1 MTGPQLSVVVP
12 CFNEAEVLDAFHT
25 ALLAV
30 LDGLGET
37 FEVCYVDDGSG
48 DATREL
54 LHALSLRDERVHY
67 TAFSR
72 NFGKE
77 AGILAGLRMSRGAAV
92 VIMDADLQHPPELI
106 PRMLELH
113 RHGYDQVIPRRDRT
127 GEGVVRSTLSHTY
140 YALVRRCM
148 DVELI
153 DGTGDFR
160 LLSRRA
166 VESVLSLPESN
177 RFSKGIFS
185 WIGFDTVSFR
195 YRNSERV
202 AGRSKWGSRRL
213 LNYGID
219 GLLSFNNRPLRL
231 AIYTGFW
238 VFVSALAYALWTV
251 ITVVLHG
258 ADTPGY
264 ATLLTAVVALSGIQ
278 LVTLGVIGEYV
289 GRIYHEAKHRPPYV
303 VRETDATCRTPPHR
317 LPTGPVVIAEP
328 DEPPPPGGSTRSRTV
343 RQFGSF
349 VAIGF
354 VNTAVYLGVY
364 ASLNRWIPYL
374 VAHVV
379 GYAVSIVCSFL
390 LNSYVT
396 CRTRP
401 TWRAFVRYP
410 VSSLV
415 NLVASGALLYGAVSG
430 LGMDKNLAALAAGVL
445 VTPVS
450 FLLARW
456 AIMSGRRPED
466 AVSRRPDRPGASV
479 RESSALESSAPD
491 PSAPGSSALESSVP
505 GSSVPGSSAPGS
517 SAPDSSAPDSSVPD
531 PPAPERPARPL
542 PGRPEAD
549 GPLPSRTAPTSTSPA
564 PHTPLRSS
572 EDR

>member
-1 MTGPQLSVVVP
+1 MTGLQLSVVVP
-12 CFNEAEVLDAFHT
+12 CFDEAEVIESFHA
-25 ALLAV
+25 ALLGV
-30 LDGLGET
+30 LDPLGDS
-37 FEVCYVDDGSG
+37 FEICYVDDGSR
-48 DATREL
+48 DRTRPL
-54 LHALSLRDERVHY
+54 LNAIAARDPRVHY

-77 AGILAGLRMSRGAAV
+77 AAMLAGLRMSRGAAV

-127 GEGVVRSTLSHTY
+127 GEGMVRSTLSHTY

-153 DGTGDFR
+153 DGSGDFR

-185 WIGFDTVSFR
+185 WIGFDTVTFR

-238 VFVSALAYALWTV
+238 VFVSALVYALWTV
-251 ITVVLHG
+251 VRVVLHG
-258 ADTPGY
+258 VDTPGY

-303 VRETDATCRTPPHR
+303 VRETDATCRAGLPDSPPR
-317 LPTGPVVIAEP
+317 PQLTRDAQ
-328 DEPPPPGGSTRSRTV
+328 PPGGGQLSGDKRLSGGKQLTRDKPLSGGRALTGDAALTDGGGQAESSATESANGPAAPGPPASASRSRTV

-349 VAIGF
+349 VLIGC
-354 VNTAVYLGVY
+354 VNTVVYLGVY

-374 VAHVV
+374 TAHVI
-379 GYAVSIVCSFL
+379 GYVISIVCSFL

-401 TWRAFVRYP
+401 TWHAFVRYP
-410 VSSLV
+410 LSSLV

-430 LGMDKNLAALAAGVL
+430 LGMDKNLAALAAGVI
-445 VTPVS
+445 VTPIS

-456 AIMSGRRPED
+456 AITSGQTKAAR
-466 AVSRRPDRPGASV
+466 AVAKAEGVTAEPLTGR
-479 RESSALESSAPD
+479 
-491 PSAPGSSALESSVP
+491 
-505 GSSVPGSSAPGS
+505 
-517 SAPDSSAPDSSVPD
+517 
-531 PPAPERPARPL
+531 PAPATL
-542 PGRPEAD
+542 PTR
-549 GPLPSRTAPTSTSPA
+549 SPQ
-564 PHTPLRSS
+564 
-572 EDR
+572 DR

>member
-1 MTGPQLSVVVP
+1 MSVVVP
-12 CFNEAEVLDAFHT
+12 CFDEAEVIESFHA
-25 ALLAV
+25 ALLGV
-30 LDGLGET
+30 LDPLGDS
-37 FEVCYVDDGSG
+37 FEICYVDDGSR
-48 DATREL
+48 DRTRPL
-54 LHALSLRDERVHY
+54 LNAIAARDPRVHY

-77 AGILAGLRMSRGAAV
+77 AAMLAGLRMSRGAAV

-127 GEGVVRSTLSHTY
+127 GEGMVRSTLSHTY

-153 DGTGDFR
+153 DGSGDFR

-185 WIGFDTVSFR
+185 WIGFDTVTFR

-238 VFVSALAYALWTV
+238 VFVSALVYALWTV
-251 ITVVLHG
+251 VRVVLHG
-258 ADTPGY
+258 VDTPGY

-303 VRETDATCRTPPHR
+303 VRETDATCRAVLPDSPPR
-317 LPTGPVVIAEP
+317 PQLTR
-328 DEPPPPGGSTRSRTV
+328 DTQPPGGAQLTGDKQLSGGKELTRDKPLSGGRAITGDPALTDGGGPAGSSAAESATGPAAPGPPDPPSRSRTV

-349 VAIGF
+349 VLIGC

-374 VAHVV
+374 TAHVI
-379 GYAVSIVCSFL
+379 GYAISIVCSFL

-401 TWRAFVRYP
+401 TWHAFVRYP
-410 VSSLV
+410 LSSLV
-415 NLVASGALLYGAVSG
+415 NLVASGALLYAAVSG
-430 LGMDKNLAALAAGVL
+430 LGMDKNLAALAAGVI
-445 VTPVS
+445 VTPIS

-456 AIMSGRRPED
+456 AITSGQAKAAR
-466 AVSRRPDRPGASV
+466 AVAKAEGGTAEPLTGR
-479 RESSALESSAPD
+479 
-491 PSAPGSSALESSVP
+491 
-505 GSSVPGSSAPGS
+505 
-517 SAPDSSAPDSSVPD
+517 
-531 PPAPERPARPL
+531 PAPATLRTRSPQER
-542 PGRPEAD
+542 
-549 GPLPSRTAPTSTSPA
+549 
-564 PHTPLRSS
+564 
-572 EDR
+572 

>member
-1 MTGPQLSVVVP
+1 MTGLQLSVVVP
-12 CFNEAEVLDAFHT
+12 CFDEAEVIESFHA
-25 ALLAV
+25 ALLGV
-30 LDGLGET
+30 LDPLGDS
-37 FEVCYVDDGSG
+37 FEICYVDDGSR
-48 DATREL
+48 DRTRPL
-54 LHALSLRDERVHY
+54 LNAIAARDPRVHY

-77 AGILAGLRMSRGAAV
+77 AAMLAGLRMSRGAAV

-127 GEGVVRSTLSHTY
+127 GEGMIRSTLSHTY

-153 DGTGDFR
+153 DGSGDFR

-185 WIGFDTVSFR
+185 WIGFDTVTFR

-251 ITVVLHG
+251 VRVVLHG
-258 ADTPGY
+258 VDTPGY
-264 ATLLTAVVALSGIQ
+264 ATLLIAVVALSGIQ

-303 VRETDATCRTPPHR
+303 VRETDATCRAVLPDSPPR
-317 LPTGPVVIAEP
+317 AQLTRDAQ
-328 DEPPPPGGSTRSRTV
+328 PPGGAQLSGEKQLSQGRALTGDPALTDGGGPAERAASGSAAPGPATPSRSRTV

-349 VAIGF
+349 VLIGC

-374 VAHVV
+374 TAHVI
-379 GYAVSIVCSFL
+379 GYVVSIVCSFL

-401 TWRAFVRYP
+401 TWHAFVRYP
-410 VSSLV
+410 LSSLV

-430 LGMDKNLAALAAGVL
+430 LGMDKNLAALAAGVI
-445 VTPVS
+445 VTPIS

-456 AIMSGRRPED
+456 AITSGQTRAAR
-466 AVSRRPDRPGASV
+466 AVA
-479 RESSALESSAPD
+479 EAAK
-491 PSAPGSSALESSVP
+491 VP
-505 GSSVPGSSAPGS
+505 TEPLAGR
-517 SAPDSSAPDSSVPD
+517 
-531 PPAPERPARPL
+531 PAPATL
-542 PGRPEAD
+542 PTR
-549 GPLPSRTAPTSTSPA
+549 SPQ
-564 PHTPLRSS
+564 
-572 EDR
+572 DR

>member
-1 MTGPQLSVVVP
+1 MTGLQLSVVVP
-12 CFNEAEVLDAFHT
+12 CFDEAEGIRSFHAALVDVLE
-25 ALLAV
+25 
-30 LDGLGET
+30 GLGET
-37 FEVCYVDDGSG
+37 FEICYVDDGSA
-48 DATREL
+48 DRTRL
-54 LHALSLRDERVHY
+54 LLSSFAALDERTRY

-77 AGILAGLRMSRGAAV
+77 AAMLAGLRMSRGDAV

-113 RHGYDQVIPRRDRT
+113 RHGYDQVIPRRDRS
-127 GEGVVRSTLSHTY
+127 GEGVVRSALSHAY
-140 YALVRRCM
+140 YAVVRRCV
-148 DVELI
+148 DVELL
-153 DGTGDFR
+153 DGSGDFR

-166 VESVLSLPESN
+166 VQSVLSLPESN

-195 YRNSERV
+195 YRNSERL

-238 VFVSALAYALWTV
+238 VFLSALAYAVWTV
-251 ITVVLHG
+251 VTVVIHG

-303 VRETDATCRTPPHR
+303 VRETDENRPARADR
-317 LPTGPVVIAEP
+317 
-328 DEPPPPGGSTRSRTV
+328 PPPPVVAELDELAPRIRTA

-349 VAIGF
+349 VLVGC

-364 ASLNRWIPYL
+364 AALNRWIPYL
-374 VAHVV
+374 TAHVL

-396 CRTRP
+396 CRTKP
-401 TWRAFVRYP
+401 TWHAFVRYP
-410 VSSLV
+410 VSSV
-415 NLVASGALLYGAVSG
+415 VSLVASGALLYGAVSG
-430 LGMDKNLAALAAGVL
+430 LGMDKNLAALVAGVL

-456 AIMSGRRPED
+456 AIMSGRRP
-466 AVSRRPDRPGASV
+466 V
-479 RESSALESSAPD
+479 
-491 PSAPGSSALESSVP
+491 SVP
-505 GSSVPGSSAPGS
+505 PGVAAQPQ
-517 SAPDSSAPDSSVPD
+517 
-531 PPAPERPARPL
+531 ERPAGEPV
-542 PGRPEAD
+542 PGRP
-549 GPLPSRTAPTSTSPA
+549 L
-564 PHTPLRSS
+564 HSS

>member
-1 MTGPQLSVVVP
+1 MTGLQLSVVVP
-12 CFNEAEVLDAFHT
+12 CFDEAEVIESFHA
-25 ALLAV
+25 ALLGV
-30 LDGLGET
+30 LDPLGDS
-37 FEVCYVDDGSG
+37 FEICYVDDGSR
-48 DATREL
+48 DRTRPL
-54 LHALSLRDERVHY
+54 LNAIAARDPRVHY

-77 AGILAGLRMSRGAAV
+77 AAMLAGLRMSRGAAV

-127 GEGVVRSTLSHTY
+127 GEGMVRSTLSHTY

-153 DGTGDFR
+153 DGSGDFR

-185 WIGFDTVSFR
+185 WIGFDTVTFR

-251 ITVVLHG
+251 VRVVLHG
-258 ADTPGY
+258 VDTPGY
-264 ATLLTAVVALSGIQ
+264 ATLLIAVVALSGIQ

-303 VRETDATCRTPPHR
+303 VRETDATCRAVLPDSPPR
-317 LPTGPVVIAEP
+317 PQLTRDAQ
-328 DEPPPPGGSTRSRTV
+328 PPGGGQLGGDKQLSGGKQLTRDKPLSGGRALTGDPALTDGGGPAESTASGSAAPGPPAAPSRSRTV

-349 VAIGF
+349 VLIGC

-374 VAHVV
+374 TAHVI
-379 GYAVSIVCSFL
+379 GYVISIVGSFL

-401 TWRAFVRYP
+401 TWHAFVRYP
-410 VSSLV
+410 LSSLV

-430 LGMDKNLAALAAGVL
+430 LGMDKNLAALAAGVI
-445 VTPVS
+445 VTPIS

-456 AIMSGRRPED
+456 AITSGQTKAAR
-466 AVSRRPDRPGASV
+466 AVAKAEG
-479 RESSALESSAPD
+479 
-491 PSAPGSSALESSVP
+491 VP
-505 GSSVPGSSAPGS
+505 AEPLTGR
-517 SAPDSSAPDSSVPD
+517 
-531 PPAPERPARPL
+531 PAPATL
-542 PGRPEAD
+542 P
-549 GPLPSRTAPTSTSPA
+549 THSPQ
-564 PHTPLRSS
+564 
-572 EDR
+572 DR

>member
-1 MTGPQLSVVVP
+1 MTGLQLSVVVP
-12 CFNEAEVLDAFHT
+12 CFDEAEVLGAFHA
-25 ALLAV
+25 ALTGV
-30 LDGLGET
+30 LEPLGDS
-37 FEVCYVDDGSG
+37 FEICYVDDGSR
-48 DATREL
+48 DRTRL
-54 LHALSLRDERVHY
+54 LLSALAARDPRVHY

-77 AGILAGLRMSRGAAV
+77 AAMLAGLRMSRGAAV

-113 RHGYDQVIPRRDRT
+113 RHGYDQVIPRRDRA
-127 GEGVVRSTLSHTY
+127 GEGMLRSTLSHTY

-153 DGTGDFR
+153 DGSGDFR

-185 WIGFDTVSFR
+185 WIGFDTVTFR
-195 YRNSERV
+195 YRNNERV

-238 VFVSALAYALWTV
+238 VFVSALVYALWTV
-251 ITVVLHG
+251 VGVVLHG

-303 VRETDATCRTPPHR
+303 VRETDATRR
-317 LPTGPVVIAEP
+317 ALS
-328 DEPPPPGGSTRSRTV
+328 DSPPPRPQLTGGPGERAAATVPAAAAGAPGRSRTV

-349 VAIGF
+349 ILIGC
-354 VNTAVYLGVY
+354 VNTAVYLGIY

-374 VAHVV
+374 TAHVI
-379 GYAVSIVCSFL
+379 GYAVSVVCSFL

-401 TWRAFVRYP
+401 TWHAFVRYP
-410 VSSLV
+410 LSSLV

-456 AIMSGRRPED
+456 AITSGQHKAAT
-466 AVSRRPDRPGASV
+466 AVPQA
-479 RESSALESSAPD
+479 E
-491 PSAPGSSALESSVP
+491 
-505 GSSVPGSSAPGS
+505 
-517 SAPDSSAPDSSVPD
+517 
-531 PPAPERPARPL
+531 PL
-542 PGRPEAD
+542 PGRPAPE
-549 GPLPSRTAPTSTSPA
+549 PLPT
-564 PHTPLRSS
+564 RSS
-572 EDR
+572 PEG

>member
-1 MTGPQLSVVVP
+1 MTGLQLSVVVP
-12 CFNEAEVLDAFHT
+12 CFDEAEVIESFHA
-25 ALLAV
+25 ALLGV
-30 LDGLGET
+30 LDPLGDS
-37 FEVCYVDDGSG
+37 FEICYVDDGSR
-48 DATREL
+48 DRTRSL
-54 LHALSLRDERVHY
+54 LNAIAARDPRVHY

-77 AGILAGLRMSRGAAV
+77 AAMLAGLRMSRGAAV

-127 GEGVVRSTLSHTY
+127 GEGMIRSTLSHTY

-153 DGTGDFR
+153 DGSGDFR

-185 WIGFDTVSFR
+185 WIGFDTVTFR

-251 ITVVLHG
+251 VRVVLHG
-258 ADTPGY
+258 VDTPGF
-264 ATLLTAVVALSGIQ
+264 ATLLIAVVALSGIQ

-303 VRETDATCRTPPHR
+303 VRETDATCRAALPDGRPRPQLTGNRALAGDAALTGGGEGTETPA
-317 LPTGPVVIAEP
+317 TGPAAA
-328 DEPPPPGGSTRSRTV
+328 PGPAQARATGAPSRSRTV

-349 VAIGF
+349 VLIGC

-374 VAHVV
+374 TAHVI
-379 GYAVSIVCSFL
+379 GYVVSIVCSFL

-401 TWRAFVRYP
+401 TWHAFVRYP
-410 VSSLV
+410 LSSLV

-430 LGMDKNLAALAAGVL
+430 LGMDKNLAALAAGVI

-456 AIMSGRRPED
+456 AITSGQ
-466 AVSRRPDRPGASV
+466 
-479 RESSALESSAPD
+479 
-491 PSAPGSSALESSVP
+491 
-505 GSSVPGSSAPGS
+505 
-517 SAPDSSAPDSSVPD
+517 
-531 PPAPERPARPL
+531 ARAATAEPQAAPL
-542 PGRPEAD
+542 PGRAAP
-549 GPLPSRTAPTSTSPA
+549 GPLPT
-564 PHTPLRSS
+564 RSS
-572 EDR
+572 QKG

>member
-1 MTGPQLSVVVP
+1 MTGLQLSVVVP
-12 CFNEAEVLDAFHT
+12 CFDEAEVIESFHA
-25 ALLAV
+25 ALLGV
-30 LDGLGET
+30 LDPLGDS
-37 FEVCYVDDGSG
+37 FEICYVDDGSR
-48 DATREL
+48 DRTRPL
-54 LHALSLRDERVHY
+54 LNAIAARDPRVHY

-77 AGILAGLRMSRGAAV
+77 AAMLAGLRMSGGAAV

-127 GEGVVRSTLSHTY
+127 GEGMVRSTLSHTY

-153 DGTGDFR
+153 DGSGDFR

-185 WIGFDTVSFR
+185 WIGFDTVTFR

-238 VFVSALAYALWTV
+238 VFVSALVYALWTV
-251 ITVVLHG
+251 VRVVLHG
-258 ADTPGY
+258 VDTPGY

-303 VRETDATCRTPPHR
+303 VRETDATCRAVLPDSPPR
-317 LPTGPVVIAEP
+317 PQLTR
-328 DEPPPPGGSTRSRTV
+328 DTQPPGGAQLSGDKQLSGGKELTRDKPLSGGRAITGDPALTDGGGPAGSSAAESATGLAAPGPPDPPSRSRTV

-349 VAIGF
+349 VLIGC

-374 VAHVV
+374 TAHVI
-379 GYAVSIVCSFL
+379 GYAISIVCSFL

-401 TWRAFVRYP
+401 TWHAFVRYP
-410 VSSLV
+410 LSSLV
-415 NLVASGALLYGAVSG
+415 NLVASGALLYAAVSG
-430 LGMDKNLAALAAGVL
+430 LGMDKNLAALAAGVI
-445 VTPVS
+445 VTPIS

-456 AIMSGRRPED
+456 AITSGQAKAAR
-466 AVSRRPDRPGASV
+466 AVAKAEGGTAEPLTGR
-479 RESSALESSAPD
+479 
-491 PSAPGSSALESSVP
+491 
-505 GSSVPGSSAPGS
+505 
-517 SAPDSSAPDSSVPD
+517 
-531 PPAPERPARPL
+531 PAPATLRTRSPQER
-542 PGRPEAD
+542 
-549 GPLPSRTAPTSTSPA
+549 
-564 PHTPLRSS
+564 
-572 EDR
+572 

>member
-1 MTGPQLSVVVP
+1 MNGLQLSVVVP
-12 CFNEAEVLDAFHT
+12 CFDEAEVLDTFHT
-25 ALLAV
+25 ALLTV
-30 LDGLGET
+30 LESTGT
-37 FEVCYVDDGSG
+37 RFEVCYVDDGSG

-54 LHALSLRDERVHY
+54 LSTLALRDERVRY

-77 AGILAGLRMSRGAAV
+77 AAMLAGLRMSRGAAV

-113 RHGYDQVIPRRDRT
+113 RHGYDQVIPRRDRV
-127 GEGVVRSTLSHTY
+127 GEGMVRSTLSHTY

-153 DGTGDFR
+153 DGSGDFR

-258 ADTPGY
+258 AKTPGY

-289 GRIYHEAKHRPPYV
+289 GRIYHETKHRPPYV
-303 VRETDATCRTPPHR
+303 VRETDATCRT
-317 LPTGPVVIAEP
+317 LPDRHLPATPPVVVEQPYEP
-328 DEPPPPGGSTRSRTV
+328 ALPGPSSRSRTA

-349 VAIGF
+349 VLVGC

-374 VAHVV
+374 AAHVL

-396 CRTRP
+396 CWTKP
-401 TWRAFVRYP
+401 TWRGFVRYP
-410 VSSLV
+410 VSSLA

-430 LGMDKNLAALAAGVL
+430 LGMDKNLAALAAGII
-445 VTPVS
+445 VTPLS

-456 AIMSGRRPED
+456 AIMSGRRAQATEASE
-466 AVSRRPDRPGASV
+466 AVEATSV
-479 RESSALESSAPD
+479 
-491 PSAPGSSALESSVP
+491 
-505 GSSVPGSSAPGS
+505 
-517 SAPDSSAPDSSVPD
+517 
-531 PPAPERPARPL
+531 PERPARPL
-542 PGRPEAD
+542 PGRAAAD
-549 GPLPSRTAPTSTSPA
+549 RSFAPRTTTHPTPQPSV
-564 PHTPLRSS
+564 RSS

>member
-1 MTGPQLSVVVP
+1 MTGLQLSVVVP
-12 CFNEAEVLDAFHT
+12 CFDEAAVVEAFHA
-25 ALLAV
+25 ALVAV
-30 LDGLGET
+30 LDPLGDS
-37 FEVCYVDDGSG
+37 FEICYVDDGSRDRTRPLLSALAAG
-48 DATREL
+48 DP
-54 LHALSLRDERVHY
+54 RVHY

-77 AGILAGLRMSRGAAV
+77 AAMLAGLRRSRGAAV

-127 GEGVVRSTLSHTY
+127 GEGLLRSTLSRAY
-140 YALVRRCM
+140 YTLVRRCM

-153 DGTGDFR
+153 DGSGDFR

-166 VESVLSLPESN
+166 VDSVLSLPESN

-185 WIGFDTVSFR
+185 WIGFDTVTFR
-195 YRNSERV
+195 YRNSERA

-231 AIYTGFW
+231 AIYTGFC

-251 ITVVLHG
+251 VRVVLHG
-258 ADTPGY
+258 VDTPGY
-264 ATLLTAVVALSGIQ
+264 ATLLTAVVALGGIQ

-303 VRETDATCRTPPHR
+303 VRETDATRRTPQDSLPPHLR
-317 LPTGPVVIAEP
+317 AGGGPPERAAPVTASAAPVTVSAATVP
-328 DEPPPPGGSTRSRTV
+328 VSAVTAVAAPGRSRTV

-349 VAIGF
+349 VLIGC
-354 VNTAVYLGVY
+354 VNTAVYFAVY

-374 VAHVV
+374 AAHVI
-379 GYAVSIVCSFL
+379 GYAVGIVCSFL
-390 LNSYVT
+390 LNSTVT

-401 TWRAFVRYP
+401 TWHAFVRYP
-410 VSSLV
+410 LSGLV
-415 NLVASGALLYGAVSG
+415 NLVASGALLHGAVGG
-430 LGMDKNLAALAAGVL
+430 LGADKNLAALAAGVI
-445 VTPVS
+445 VTPLS

-456 AIMSGRRPED
+456 AITSGQAGAAPTAAYAERAGEGPEGPPDLAEPLLGGVRP
-466 AVSRRPDRPGASV
+466 V
-479 RESSALESSAPD
+479 RA
-491 PSAPGSSALESSVP
+491 
-505 GSSVPGSSAPGS
+505 
-517 SAPDSSAPDSSVPD
+517 
-531 PPAPERPARPL
+531 PL
-542 PGRPEAD
+542 PTR
-549 GPLPSRTAPTSTSPA
+549 SPQGG
-564 PHTPLRSS
+564 
-572 EDR
+572 

>member
-1 MTGPQLSVVVP
+1 MTGLQLSVVVP
-12 CFNEAEVLDAFHT
+12 CFDEAEVIEAFHA
-25 ALLAV
+25 ALTGV
-30 LDGLGET
+30 LEPLGDS
-37 FEVCYVDDGSG
+37 FEICYVDDGSR
-48 DATREL
+48 DRTRL
-54 LHALSLRDERVHY
+54 LLSALAARDPRVHY

-77 AGILAGLRMSRGAAV
+77 AAMLAGLRMSRGAAV

-113 RHGYDQVIPRRDRT
+113 RHGYDQVIPRRDRA
-127 GEGVVRSTLSHTY
+127 GEGMLRSTLSHTY

-153 DGTGDFR
+153 DGSGDFR

-185 WIGFDTVSFR
+185 WIGFDTVTFR

-238 VFVSALAYALWTV
+238 VFVSALVYALWTV
-251 ITVVLHG
+251 VGVVLHG

-303 VRETDATCRTPPHR
+303 VRETDATRRVLSDSPPR
-317 LPTGPVVIAEP
+317 PQLTGGPGERAAATAPAGPVPSA
-328 DEPPPPGGSTRSRTV
+328 
-343 RQFGSF
+343 
-349 VAIGF
+349 
-354 VNTAVYLGVY
+354 
-364 ASLNRWIPYL
+364 
-374 VAHVV
+374 
-379 GYAVSIVCSFL
+379 
-390 LNSYVT
+390 
-396 CRTRP
+396 
-401 TWRAFVRYP
+401 
-410 VSSLV
+410 
-415 NLVASGALLYGAVSG
+415 
-430 LGMDKNLAALAAGVL
+430 
-445 VTPVS
+445 
-450 FLLARW
+450 
-456 AIMSGRRPED
+456 
-466 AVSRRPDRPGASV
+466 
-479 RESSALESSAPD
+479 SSAASSSSA
-491 PSAPGSSALESSVP
+491 A
-505 GSSVPGSSAPGS
+505 
-517 SAPDSSAPDSSVPD
+517 
-531 PPAPERPARPL
+531 
-542 PGRPEAD
+542 
-549 GPLPSRTAPTSTSPA
+549 
-564 PHTPLRSS
+564 
-572 EDR
+572 

>member
-1 MTGPQLSVVVP
+1 MNGLQLSVVVP
-12 CFNEAEVLDAFHT
+12 CFNEAEVLDTFHT
-25 ALLAV
+25 ALLTV
-30 LDGLGET
+30 LESTGT
-37 FEVCYVDDGSG
+37 PFEICYVDDGSG
-48 DATREL
+48 DATRRL
-54 LHALSLRDERVHY
+54 LAALALRDERVHY

-77 AGILAGLRMSRGAAV
+77 AAMLAGLRMSRGAAV

-113 RHGYDQVIPRRDRT
+113 RHGYDQVIPRRDRA

-153 DGTGDFR
+153 DGSGDFR

-303 VRETDATCRTPPHR
+303 VRETDATSRTRPERR
-317 LPTGPVVIAEP
+317 LPTGPLVIGEP
-328 DEPPPPGGSTRSRTV
+328 GELGAPGEPAAQERPGTRSRTA

-349 VAIGF
+349 VLIGC

-374 VAHVV
+374 AAHVL
-379 GYAVSIVCSFL
+379 GYAVGIVCSFL

-396 CRTRP
+396 CRTKP
-401 TWRAFVRYP
+401 TWHAFVRYP
-410 VSSLV
+410 VSTLV

-430 LGMDKNLAALAAGVL
+430 LGMDKNLAALAAGVI

-456 AIMSGRRPED
+456 AIMSGRPAE
-466 AVSRRPDRPGASV
+466 VPVPDRETRALPG
-479 RESSALESSAPD
+479 
-491 PSAPGSSALESSVP
+491 G
-505 GSSVPGSSAPGS
+505 G
-517 SAPDSSAPDSSVPD
+517 
-531 PPAPERPARPL
+531 PAPE
-542 PGRPEAD
+542 
-549 GPLPSRTAPTSTSPA
+549 GPLSVRTS
-564 PHTPLRSS
+564 LRSS

>member
-1 MTGPQLSVVVP
+1 MNGLQLSVVVP
-12 CFNEAEVLDAFHT
+12 CFNEAEVLGTFHT
-25 ALLAV
+25 ALLTV
-30 LDGLGET
+30 LESTGT
-37 FEVCYVDDGSG
+37 PFEICYVDDGSA
-48 DATREL
+48 DATRRL
-54 LHALSLRDERVHY
+54 LATLALRDERVHY

-77 AGILAGLRMSRGAAV
+77 AAMLAGLRMSRGAAV

-113 RHGYDQVIPRRDRT
+113 RHGYDQVIPRRDRA
-127 GEGVVRSTLSHTY
+127 GEGMVRSTLSHTY

-153 DGTGDFR
+153 DGSGDFR

-195 YRNSERV
+195 YRNSERA

-251 ITVVLHG
+251 VTVVLHG

-264 ATLLTAVVALSGIQ
+264 ATLLTAVIALGGIQ

-303 VRETDATCRTPPHR
+303 VRETDATRRTRPERR
-317 LPTGPVVIAEP
+317 LPTGPLVIGEP
-328 DEPPPPGGSTRSRTV
+328 GEPSAQGRPAARSRTA

-349 VAIGF
+349 VLIGC

-374 VAHVV
+374 VAHVL
-379 GYAVSIVCSFL
+379 GYAVGIVCSFL

-396 CRTRP
+396 CRTKP
-401 TWRAFVRYP
+401 TWHAFVRYP
-410 VSSLV
+410 VSTLV
-415 NLVASGALLYGAVSG
+415 NLAASGALLYGAVSG
-430 LGMDKNLAALAAGVL
+430 LGMDKNLAALAAGVI

-456 AIMSGRRPED
+456 AIMSGRPAE
-466 AVSRRPDRPGASV
+466 V
-479 RESSALESSAPD
+479 
-491 PSAPGSSALESSVP
+491 SVP
-505 GSSVPGSSAPGS
+505 
-517 SAPDSSAPDSSVPD
+517 
-531 PPAPERPARPL
+531 ERETRPL
-542 PGRPEAD
+542 PGRPVPD
-549 GPLPSRTAPTSTSPA
+549 GPLSVRTSSV
-564 PHTPLRSS
+564 RSS

>member
-1 MTGPQLSVVVP
+1 MTGLQLSVVVP
-12 CFNEAEVLDAFHT
+12 CFNEAEVLGTFHT
-25 ALLAV
+25 ALLTV
-30 LDGLGET
+30 LEGLST
-37 FEVCYVDDGSG
+37 PFEICYVDDGSG
-48 DATREL
+48 DTTREL
-54 LHALSLRDERVHY
+54 LAALAVRDERVHY

-77 AGILAGLRMSRGAAV
+77 AAMLAGLRMSQGAAV

-153 DGTGDFR
+153 DGSGDFR

-251 ITVVLHG
+251 VTVVLHG

-289 GRIYHEAKHRPPYV
+289 GRIYHEAKHRPSYV
-303 VRETDATCRTPPHR
+303 VRETDATCRSLPERR
-317 LPTGPVVIAEP
+317 LPTGPLVIGEP
-328 DEPPPPGGSTRSRTV
+328 DGPVVSGASPRMRTA

-349 VAIGF
+349 VLIGC

-374 VAHVV
+374 VAHVL

-410 VSSLV
+410 VSSLA
-415 NLVASGALLYGAVSG
+415 NLVASGALLYGAVTA
-430 LGMDKNLAALAAGVL
+430 LGMDKNLAALAAGVI
-445 VTPVS
+445 VTPLS

-456 AIMSGRRPED
+456 AIMSGRPTETAEVPET
-466 AVSRRPDRPGASV
+466 AVPDRAEP
-479 RESSALESSAPD
+479 RQPLT
-491 PSAPGSSALESSVP
+491 
-505 GSSVPGSSAPGS
+505 
-517 SAPDSSAPDSSVPD
+517 
-531 PPAPERPARPL
+531 ARPM
-542 PGRPEAD
+542 AD
-549 GPLPSRTAPTSTSPA
+549 RTLAPRTGEK
-564 PHTPLRSS
+564 R
-572 EDR
+572 

>member
-1 MTGPQLSVVVP
+1 MTGLQLSVVVP
-12 CFNEAEVLDAFHT
+12 CFDEAEVIESFHA
-25 ALLAV
+25 ALVGV
-30 LDGLGET
+30 LGPLGDS
-37 FEVCYVDDGSG
+37 FEICYVDDGSR
-48 DATREL
+48 DRTRL
-54 LHALSLRDERVHY
+54 LLSAIAARDPRVHY

-77 AGILAGLRMSRGAAV
+77 AAMLAGLRMSRGAAV

-127 GEGVVRSTLSHTY
+127 GEGLIRSTLSHTY

-153 DGTGDFR
+153 DGSGDFR

-185 WIGFDTVSFR
+185 WIGFDTVTFR

-202 AGRSKWGSRRL
+202 AGRSKWGSKRL

-238 VFVSALAYALWTV
+238 VFVSALVYALWTV
-251 ITVVLHG
+251 VRVVLHG
-258 ADTPGY
+258 VDTPGY
-264 ATLLTAVVALSGIQ
+264 ATLLIAVVALSGIQ

-303 VRETDATCRTPPHR
+303 VRETDATCRALPDSPPRVR
-317 LPTGPVVIAEP
+317 LTRDQDGALTAGRPAERAVTATGG
-328 DEPPPPGGSTRSRTV
+328 PGSATAVNGSRSAATVHGSGSATFAPGSAAAPGRSRTV

-349 VAIGF
+349 VLIGC
-354 VNTAVYLGVY
+354 VNTAVYLGIY

-374 VAHVV
+374 TAHVI

-390 LNSYVT
+390 LNSCIT
-396 CRTRP
+396 IRTRP
-401 TWRAFVRYP
+401 TWHAFVRYP
-410 VSSLV
+410 LSSLV

-430 LGMDKNLAALAAGVL
+430 LGMDKNLAALAAGVI
-445 VTPVS
+445 VTPIS

-456 AIMSGRRPED
+456 AITSGQAKAAA
-466 AVSRRPDRPGASV
+466 AVADGEGGPKS
-479 RESSALESSAPD
+479 
-491 PSAPGSSALESSVP
+491 
-505 GSSVPGSSAPGS
+505 
-517 SAPDSSAPDSSVPD
+517 
-531 PPAPERPARPL
+531 PAEPL
-542 PGRPEAD
+542 PGRPAPA
-549 GPLPSRTAPTSTSPA
+549 PLPTRSPQ
-564 PHTPLRSS
+564 
-572 EDR
+572 DR

>member
-1 MTGPQLSVVVP
+1 MNGLQLSVVVP
-12 CFNEAEVLDAFHT
+12 CFNEAEVLDTFHT
-25 ALLAV
+25 ALLTV
-30 LDGLGET
+30 LESTGT
-37 FEVCYVDDGSG
+37 PFEICYVDDGSG
-48 DATREL
+48 DATRRL
-54 LHALSLRDERVHY
+54 LAALALRDERVHY

-77 AGILAGLRMSRGAAV
+77 AAMLAGLRMSRGAAV

-113 RHGYDQVIPRRDRT
+113 RHGYDQVIPRRDRA

-153 DGTGDFR
+153 DGSGDFR

-251 ITVVLHG
+251 IKVVLHG

-303 VRETDATCRTPPHR
+303 VRETDATSRTRPER
-317 LPTGPVVIAEP
+317 LLPTGPVVIGEP
-328 DEPPPPGGSTRSRTV
+328 GEPVAAGRSATRSRTA

-349 VAIGF
+349 VLVGC

-374 VAHVV
+374 AAHVL
-379 GYAVSIVCSFL
+379 GYAAGIVCSFL

-396 CRTRP
+396 CRTKP
-401 TWRAFVRYP
+401 TWHAFVRYP
-410 VSSLV
+410 VSALV
-415 NLVASGALLYGAVSG
+415 NLAASGALLYGAVSG
-430 LGMDKNLAALAAGVL
+430 LGMDKNLAALAAGVI
-445 VTPVS
+445 VTPLS

-456 AIMSGRRPED
+456 AIMSGRPAE
-466 AVSRRPDRPGASV
+466 V
-479 RESSALESSAPD
+479 
-491 PSAPGSSALESSVP
+491 
-505 GSSVPGSSAPGS
+505 
-517 SAPDSSAPDSSVPD
+517 SVPD
-531 PPAPERPARPL
+531 RAARPL
-542 PGRPEAD
+542 PGRPVPQ
-549 GPLPSRTAPTSTSPA
+549 GPLSVRTAV
-564 PHTPLRSS
+564 RSS
-572 EDR
+572 EGR

>member
-1 MTGPQLSVVVP
+1 MTGLQLSVVVP
-12 CFNEAEVLDAFHT
+12 CFDEAEVIESFHA
-25 ALLAV
+25 ALLGV
-30 LDGLGET
+30 LDPLGDS
-37 FEVCYVDDGSG
+37 FEICYVDDGSR
-48 DATREL
+48 DRTRPL
-54 LHALSLRDERVHY
+54 LNAIAARDPRVHY

-77 AGILAGLRMSRGAAV
+77 AAMLAGLRMSRGAAV

-127 GEGVVRSTLSHTY
+127 GEGMVRSTLSHTY

-153 DGTGDFR
+153 DGSGDFR

-185 WIGFDTVSFR
+185 WIGFDTVTFR

-238 VFVSALAYALWTV
+238 VFVSALVYALWTV
-251 ITVVLHG
+251 VRVVLHG
-258 ADTPGY
+258 VDTPGY

-303 VRETDATCRTPPHR
+303 VRETDATCRAVLPDSPPR
-317 LPTGPVVIAEP
+317 PQLTR
-328 DEPPPPGGSTRSRTV
+328 DTQPPGGAQLSGDKQLSGGKELTRDKPLSGGRAITGDPALTDGGGPAGSSAAESATGPAAPDPPDPPSRSRTV

-349 VAIGF
+349 VLIGC

-374 VAHVV
+374 TAHVI
-379 GYAVSIVCSFL
+379 GYAISIVCSFL

-401 TWRAFVRYP
+401 TWHAFVRYP
-410 VSSLV
+410 LSSLV
-415 NLVASGALLYGAVSG
+415 NLVASGALLYAAVSG
-430 LGMDKNLAALAAGVL
+430 LGMDKNLAALAAGVI
-445 VTPVS
+445 VTPIS

-456 AIMSGRRPED
+456 AITSGQAKAAR
-466 AVSRRPDRPGASV
+466 AVAKAEGVTAEPLTGR
-479 RESSALESSAPD
+479 
-491 PSAPGSSALESSVP
+491 
-505 GSSVPGSSAPGS
+505 
-517 SAPDSSAPDSSVPD
+517 
-531 PPAPERPARPL
+531 PAPATLRTRSPQER
-542 PGRPEAD
+542 
-549 GPLPSRTAPTSTSPA
+549 
-564 PHTPLRSS
+564 
-572 EDR
+572 